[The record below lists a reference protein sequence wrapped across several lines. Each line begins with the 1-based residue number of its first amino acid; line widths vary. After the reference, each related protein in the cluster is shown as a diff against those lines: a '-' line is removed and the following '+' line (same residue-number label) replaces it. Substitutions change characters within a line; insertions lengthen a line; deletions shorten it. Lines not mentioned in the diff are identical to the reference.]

1 MALFKDFGFQ
11 YSVFLNHFQFDI
23 LENRDLSKKC
33 RKLYGTDMERNVS
46 CGRMGGKYLI
56 MWMRGSCCRNT
67 VIIRKI
73 EVLMDLETEEIV
85 T

>member
-1 MALFKDFGFQ
+1 
-11 YSVFLNHFQFDI
+11 
-23 LENRDLSKKC
+23 
-33 RKLYGTDMERNVS
+33 MERNVS